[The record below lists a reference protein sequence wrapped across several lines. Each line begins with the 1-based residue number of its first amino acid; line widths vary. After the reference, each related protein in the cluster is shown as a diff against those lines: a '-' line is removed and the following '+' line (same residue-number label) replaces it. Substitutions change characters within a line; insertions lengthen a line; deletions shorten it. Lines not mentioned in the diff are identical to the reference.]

1 MPTSSTVPGSGS
13 GQMPAN
19 VTQFCTTNGINP
31 CTQST
36 VQQFCMSNPTA
47 CASLASQSVRSAGLL
62 SAVRAFS
69 EGDSMTMKLKKGA
82 GAVRII
88 GPAAP
93 TGQPKAAAVVK
104 ASTKIELVA
113 TPGAK
118 CTVRTNKGR
127 VVATKTVTSAGLT
140 VLKPKSGSYRG
151 ATSVR
156 ASCKIGSATV
166 QSNVVKIKLG

>member
-1 MPTSSTVPGSGS
+1 
-13 GQMPAN
+13 
-19 VTQFCTTNGINP
+19 
-31 CTQST
+31 
-36 VQQFCMSNPTA
+36 
-47 CASLASQSVRSAGLL
+47 
-62 SAVRAFS
+62 
-69 EGDSMTMKLKKGA
+69 MTMKLKKGV

-93 TGQPKAAAVVK
+93 TGQPKAAATVK
-104 ASTKIELVA
+104 ASTKIEIVA

-127 VVATKTVTSAGLT
+127 IVATKTVTSASLT

-151 ATSVR
+151 ATSLR
-156 ASCKIGSATV
+156 ASCKIGSATI